1 MTTINVISAFN
12 KHFFEF
18 VQDVQNA
25 FPDSKDILIT
35 KNTFLAAKKA
45 NPKLIVRIWKKYV
58 VAKYRTEIE
67 SGNIDFFI
75 NKNYENDVY
84 KLSYSGKVTEAIDR
98 LRAPIKEMDF
108 ENQSK
113 AMKYMQNLMK
123 IADLCDIPLDSR

>member
-1 MTTINVISAFN
+1 MASKHIISAFN

-18 VQDVQNA
+18 VEDVHNV
-25 FPDSKDILIT
+25 FPDSKDVLIT

-45 NPKLIVRIWKKYV
+45 NPILIVKIWKNYV

-75 NKNYENDVY
+75 NKDYSGDFT
-84 KLSYSGKVTEAIDR
+84 KLSYSDKVTEAIDR
-98 LRAPIKEMDF
+98 LRDPIKEMDY

-113 AMKYMQNLMK
+113 AMKYLQNLMK
-123 IADLCDIPLDSR
+123 IADLCDISL